1 MKLVCSPQVLAIV
14 SGSLTP
20 LKLVMVCQL
29 GDFSSFLYLVALF
42 HALDLFLSYI
52 LNQCF
57 FFQALLTKVVFEVSF
72 EINCKIIKWT

>member
-42 HALDLFLSYI
+42 HALYLFLCGFDPCST
-52 LNQCF
+52 QCWAF
-57 FFQALLTKVVFEVSF
+57 NWLFESAVTKLVG
-72 EINCKIIKWT
+72 T